1 MRTIRSFIAVALLFA
16 LVGCGPVTFTVGSRA
31 GDAEIDQTIVEE
43 DSGAGGAR
51 IAMIDVSG
59 LIFNGRS
66 RGLFNEG
73 DHPVGALHEKLRAAA
88 DDDRIKAVIVR
99 LNTPGGTVT
108 ASDAMYREVMRFKK
122 QTGKPVVALMMD
134 VAASGGY
141 YLACGAD
148 EIVAYPT
155 TVTGSIGVIAQTVS
169 FKPLMDRWGIKA
181 EAFTSGPNKAA
192 GSPLGEMTDGH
203 RAVFRRM
210 IDDFYGRFRELVRTS
225 RPNIPADRF
234 DTVTDGR
241 VLTGTDA
248 LEVGLVDQLGDVY
261 DAWAV
266 AKKRAGVSRAH
277 LVQLHR
283 AGHTVRSAYATA
295 PSPPT
300 AGGVQINM
308 AQINIATQGAGAT
321 DTFLYLWRPAGP

>member
-1 MRTIRSFIAVALLFA
+1 MRIIRTSVAVALVFT

-43 DSGAGGAR
+43 DGGASAR

-66 RGLFNEG
+66 RGLLTEG
-73 DHPVGALHEKLRAAA
+73 EHPVGALHEKLRAAA
-88 DDDRIKAVIVR
+88 EDSRVKAVILR

-241 VLTGTDA
+241 VLTGSDA

-277 LVQLHR
+277 LVRLHR
-283 AGHTVRSAYATA
+283 AGQTVRSAYAHA
-295 PSPPT
+295 PSTPT
-300 AGGVQINM
+300 GGLQINM
-308 AQINIATQGAGAT
+308 AQINLAQEGAGAT
-321 DTFLYLWRPAGP
+321 ETFLYLWRPAGP